1 MKKIWHIGFLDLKLT
16 VKDKAFFFWMLIFPM
31 VFILIFG
38 NLFQGS
44 KTDTKASLTVLNQ
57 DQGRWGAYFVE
68 KLEAPGIELTV
79 VPTAPAEYFRMLV
92 IPADFSA
99 KIEKRAAQTLE
110 LKSDS
115 EANMQAGAMAET
127 KIVQGMVKLIAEL
140 VIYGNQRDIKAF
152 FDSRSPYKDMVLV
165 KTRLPE
171 GTITKVP
178 SGFDHVIPGILV
190 QFVMMMV
197 LVYGGISVMED
208 RKRRVLARIL
218 YSSTSFAELFGGKFL
233 GRVLM
238 GLLQSAILVAAGKLF
253 FHLNLGNVWLS
264 GLEHPGLHPGH
275 GCLEHLRRLGAEK
288 RGADR
293 RRFGID
299 GQHVRRPGRLLVAD
313 RDRAARG
320 QDPGHGLPRLLGHGR
335 LPQGHLLRQ
344 GLRGR
349 LAQLAGAAGLH
360 RRVHGPGPALLQDR
374 GIRTFYSESVGTGR
388 DLSLQSFIP
397 FPHSDLKYFPRK
409 KSATLTRPIITGAS
423 TSDPMTALRHNPEI
437 HYV

>member
-1 MKKIWHIGFLDLKLT
+1 MKNIWHIGFLDLKLT
-16 VKDKAFFFWMLIFPM
+16 VKDKAFFFWMLVFPL

-57 DQGRWGAYFVE
+57 DHGKWGAYFVD
-68 KLEAPGIELTV
+68 KLKAPGIELTV

-115 EANMQAGAMAET
+115 DANMQAGAMAET

-152 FDSRSPYKDMVLV
+152 FDTRSPYKDLV
-165 KTRLPE
+165 VVSTRLPRD
-171 GTITKVP
+171 TIAKVP

-197 LVYGGISVMED
+197 LIYGGISVMED

-218 YSSTSFAELFGGKFL
+218 YSSASFAELFSGKFL

-238 GLLQSAILVAAGKLF
+238 GLLQSAILITAGKLF
-253 FHLNLGNVWLS
+253 FHLNLGNIWLS
-264 GLEHPGLHPGH
+264 SLNILVFTLAMACLSIFIGSVLKKEELIVGVSVLMANMFAGLG
-275 GCLEHLRRLGAEK
+275 GCWWPIEIVPSAARTLGMVSPAYW
-288 RGADR
+288 AMDTFHQVIF
-293 RRFGID
+293 FGKGIAA
-299 GQHVRRPGRLLVAD
+299 VWPNLLV
-313 RDRAARG
+313 
-320 QDPGHGLPRLLGHGR
+320 LL
-335 LPQGHLLRQ
+335 
-344 GLRGR
+344 
-349 LAQLAGAAGLH
+349 
-360 RRVHGPGPALLQDR
+360 
-374 GIRTFYSESVGTGR
+374 
-388 DLSLQSFIP
+388 SFTAVFMI
-397 FPHSDLKYFPRK
+397 L
-409 KSATLTRPIITGAS
+409 
-423 TSDPMTALRHNPEI
+423 ALRFFKVEE
-437 HYV
+437 